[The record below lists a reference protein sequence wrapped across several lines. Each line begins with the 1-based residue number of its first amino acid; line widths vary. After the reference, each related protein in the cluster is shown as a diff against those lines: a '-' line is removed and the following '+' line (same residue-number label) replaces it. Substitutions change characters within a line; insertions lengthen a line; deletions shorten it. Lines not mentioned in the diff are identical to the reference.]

1 VEQAF
6 LKKSFFRSYTQQLN
20 DSNNLFTYTYNY
32 FNMDTIIRKANPSDA
47 ELLSNLGRQTF
58 IESHGHSAAK
68 EDIDTYINTAY
79 NLEACQQELTD
90 TNNVYYFIYYNN
102 QPAGFSKIILNCPAP
117 FIETTNIT
125 KLERIYVLKEFYN
138 LKLGLAL
145 LNYNIELSKSNQQAG
160 MWLYTWIEN
169 ERAVS
174 FYKKAGFVIIGSYDF
189 RISAR
194 HTNPNHRMYLEYA
207 E

>member
-1 VEQAF
+1 MSVTKIIQAF
-6 LKKSFFRSYTQQLN
+6 AT
-20 DSNNLFTYTYNY
+20 
-32 FNMDTIIRKANPSDA
+32 DA
-47 ELLSNLGRQTF
+47 EILSTLGRHTF

-79 NLEACQQELTD
+79 SLEACQQELTD

-102 QPAGFSKIILNCPAP
+102 QPAGFSKVILNCPAP
-117 FIETTNIT
+117 GVMGTNIT

-145 LNYNIELSKSNQQAG
+145 LNFNIELSKSNQQAG

-169 ERAVS
+169 ERAVN

-189 RISAR
+189 RISAT